1 MTFEYIP
8 DESDFLNYLYY
19 MTTKS
24 KRVVKKRTI
33 NKMVILFIYFITG
46 LFLYNSQGPV
56 TSGLFFLLCLPMYFF
71 YNFFEKRQYL
81 KHFTKYIKANYSDEI
96 GVMTT
101 ISLDEDGVSV
111 SLGEHN
117 TKMSWSEIEGIT
129 ETGSLILIEEKTQN
143 AIVIPKQKI
152 SRIIELIAE
161 LKRIA
166 SNKTIP
172 YHEELNWK

>member
-56 TSGLFFLLCLPMYFF
+56 TSGLFFLIVP
-71 YNFFEKRQYL
+71 
-81 KHFTKYIKANYSDEI
+81 SD
-96 GVMTT
+96 VF
-101 ISLDEDGVSV
+101 L
-111 SLGEHN
+111 L
-117 TKMSWSEIEGIT
+117 
-129 ETGSLILIEEKTQN
+129 
-143 AIVIPKQKI
+143 
-152 SRIIELIAE
+152 
-161 LKRIA
+161 
-166 SNKTIP
+166 
-172 YHEELNWK
+172 